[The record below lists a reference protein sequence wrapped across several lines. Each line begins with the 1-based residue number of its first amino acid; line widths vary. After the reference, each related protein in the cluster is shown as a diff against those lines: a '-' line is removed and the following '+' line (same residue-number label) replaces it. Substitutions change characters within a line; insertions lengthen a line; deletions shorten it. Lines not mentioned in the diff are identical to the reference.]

1 MPTGICDVHGG
12 GVRNYNRDIDQA
24 EWPRA
29 AAAVDLSRVRPI
41 PVNAPTLLAQSD
53 LYRAVN
59 PALNSTA
66 TDDGNIK
73 VARATSPD
81 GKDPGSDG
89 KGGASATNVAV
100 AQPAGEKEV
109 RKAEPVRPMDLPTAT
124 PVMSI
129 PAPKPAEF

>member
-1 MPTGICDVHGG
+1 
-12 GVRNYNRDIDQA
+12 
-24 EWPRA
+24 
-29 AAAVDLSRVRPI
+29 
-41 PVNAPTLLAQSD
+41 VNAPTLLAQSD

-59 PALNSTA
+59 PALNSTV

-81 GKDPGSDG
+81 GKDPGADG
-89 KGGASATNVAV
+89 KGVGGATNVAV
-100 AQPAGEKEV
+100 ALPVGEKEV